1 MRSSKKF
8 DYIVIG
14 GGIVGLSTAL
24 KLQEANK
31 KVLIL
36 EKEKDVAL
44 HQSGRNSGV
53 LHSGI
58 YYKPNSFK
66 SNLCIRGRELM
77 LEFLNLKKIPYRLE
91 GKIVVDEDIHKIE
104 SLYERA
110 KSLEMNGVEVI
121 KDSAL
126 IDKEPNSKILQGLF
140 VPQAGV
146 VDYKVVTEMMA
157 LTFKESGGEIEYF
170 QEIIDIKDE
179 QDSKLVS
186 SKKQTFAGD
195 FLINCAGLF
204 SDKVAKLD
212 GLNPK
217 VQIIPFRGEYYE
229 IVNQKTDLLNNM
241 IYPIADP
248 DLPFLGIHLT
258 KTVDGRIEVG
268 PNAVLAFSRE
278 GYSWSKF
285 NLFQTLETVTY
296 KGMVKL
302 GGRYFKTGISEMY
315 RSLNKTAFVK
325 EVNKLLPGIQAN
337 DLVQRPSGVRAQA
350 VSEKGDLLDDFL
362 FEEGTQSLH
371 VLNAPSPAATASLAI
386 GEYIASKVL
395 S

>member
-1 MRSSKKF
+1 MRSSKKY
-8 DYIVIG
+8 DYVIVG

-36 EKEKDVAL
+36 EKEKAVGT

-77 LEFLNLKKIPYRLE
+77 LEFLNTQKIPYRLE
-91 GKIVVDEDIHKIE
+91 GKIVVDENLEKID
-104 SLYERA
+104 SLYERS
-110 KSLEMNGVEVI
+110 KSLEMTGVEI
-121 KDSAL
+121 LKNSAL
-126 IDKEPNSKILQGLF
+126 TDKEPNSKILQGLF

-146 VDYKVVTEMMA
+146 VDYKAVTEKMA
-157 LTFKESGGEIEYF
+157 AVFKKNNGEIDYF
-170 QEIIDIKDE
+170 QEIVDIADG

-186 SKKQTFAGD
+186 SKKETFRGD

-204 SDKVAKLD
+204 SDKISKLD

-217 VQIIPFRGEYYE
+217 VKIIPFRGEYYE
-229 IVNQKTDLLNNM
+229 IVNEKSHLLNNM

-248 DLPFLGIHLT
+248 NLPFLGIHLT
-258 KTVDGRIEVG
+258 KTIDGRIEVG

-278 GYSWSKF
+278 GYSWGNF
-285 NLFQTLETVTY
+285 NLVQTIETITY
-296 KGMVKL
+296 KGMLRL
-302 GGRYFKTGISEMY
+302 GSKYFKTGIDEMY
-315 RSLNKTAFVK
+315 RSLNKSAFVK
-325 EVNKLLPGIQAN
+325 EVNKLLPGIQKE
-337 DLVQRPSGVRAQA
+337 DLLPRPAGVRAQA
-350 VSEKGDLLDDFL
+350 VSETGELLDDFL
-362 FEEGTQSLH
+362 FEEGDRSLH

-395 S
+395 N

>member
-285 NLFQTLETVTY
+285 NLFQTLETITY

-302 GGRYFKTGISEMY
+302 GSRYFKTGISEMY

-386 GEYIASKVL
+386 GEYLASKVL

>member
-1 MRSSKKF
+1 MMSDTF
-8 DYIVIG
+8 DYVIVG

-36 EKEKDVAL
+36 EKEKAVGT

-77 LEFLNLKKIPYRLE
+77 LEFLNTQNIPYRLE
-91 GKIVVDEDIHKIE
+91 GKIVVDENLEKID
-104 SLYERA
+104 SLYERS
-110 KSLEMNGVEVI
+110 KSLKMTGVEI
-121 KDSAL
+121 LKNSAL
-126 IDKEPNSKILQGLF
+126 TDKEPNSKILQGLF

-146 VDYKVVTEMMA
+146 VDYKAVTEKMA
-157 LTFKESGGEIEYF
+157 AVFKENNGEIDYF
-170 QEIIDIKDE
+170 QEIVDIADG

-186 SKKQTFAGD
+186 SKKETFRGD

-204 SDKVAKLD
+204 SDKISKLD

-217 VQIIPFRGEYYE
+217 VKIIPFRGEYYE
-229 IVNQKTDLLNNM
+229 IVNEKSHLLNNM

-248 DLPFLGIHLT
+248 NLPFLGIHLT
-258 KTVDGRIEVG
+258 KTIDGRIEVG

-278 GYSWSKF
+278 GYSWGNF
-285 NLFQTLETVTY
+285 NLVQTVETLTY
-296 KGMVKL
+296 KGMLRL
-302 GGRYFKTGISEMY
+302 GSKYFKTGIDEMY
-315 RSLNKTAFVK
+315 RSLNKSAFVK
-325 EVNKLLPGIQAN
+325 EVNKLLPGIQKE
-337 DLVQRPSGVRAQA
+337 DLLPRPAGVRAQA
-350 VSEKGDLLDDFL
+350 VSETGELLDDFL
-362 FEEGTQSLH
+362 FEEGDRSLH

-395 S
+395 N

>member
-77 LEFLNLKKIPYRLE
+77 LEFLKLKKIPYRLE

-121 KDSAL
+121 RDSAL

-229 IVNQKTDLLNNM
+229 IVNQKTHLLNNM

-285 NLFQTLETVTY
+285 NLFQTLETITY

-325 EVNKLLPGIQAN
+325 EVNKLLPGIQTN
-337 DLVQRPSGVRAQA
+337 DLLQRPSGVRAQA

-395 S
+395 N

>member
-1 MRSSKKF
+1 VRSSKKYDF
-8 DYIVIG
+8 IVIG

-31 KVLIL
+31 KILIL
-36 EKEKDVAL
+36 EKESSVGL

-77 LEFLNLKKIPYRLE
+77 LKFLESNNIPYRLE
-91 GKIVVDEDIHKIE
+91 GKIVVDENMQKIE
-104 SLYERA
+104 SLFERSKLLA
-110 KSLEMNGVEVI
+110 MSGVQVLE
-121 KDSAL
+121 KDEL

-146 VDYKVVTEMMA
+146 VDYKIVTETMA
-157 LTFKESGGEIEYF
+157 NIFRNKGGDVEYF
-170 QEIIDIKDE
+170 QEIVNITENNDA
-179 QDSKLVS
+179 KLVS
-186 SKKQTFAGD
+186 SKKETFTGD

-217 VQIIPFRGEYYE
+217 VKIIPFRGEYYE
-229 IVNQKTDLLNNM
+229 IVNEKSHLLNNM

-258 KTVDGRIEVG
+258 KTVDGRIEAG

-278 GYSWSKF
+278 GYSWTKF
-285 NLFQTLETVTY
+285 NLFETLETITY

-302 GGRYFKTGISEMY
+302 GRKYFKTGIDEMY
-315 RSLNKTAFVK
+315 RSLNKAAFVQ
-325 EVNKLLPGIQAN
+325 EVKKLLPGIESE
-337 DLVQRPSGVRAQA
+337 DLVQRPAGVRAQA
-350 VSEKGDLLDDFL
+350 VSDDGSLLDDFL
-362 FEEGTQSLH
+362 FEEGYKSLH

-395 S
+395 N

>member
-1 MRSSKKF
+1 MRSSKKY

-31 KVLIL
+31 KILIL
-36 EKEKDVAL
+36 EKESGVGL

-58 YYKPNSFK
+58 YYKPDSFK
-66 SNLCIRGRELM
+66 SNLCLRGRELM
-77 LEFLNLKKIPYRLE
+77 LEFLESNNIPYRLE
-91 GKIVVDEDIHKIE
+91 GKIVVDENIQKIE
-104 SLYERA
+104 SLFERSKLLA
-110 KSLEMNGVEVI
+110 MSGVQVLE
-121 KDSAL
+121 KDAL

-146 VDYKVVTEMMA
+146 VDYKIVTEMMVDI
-157 LTFKESGGEIEYF
+157 FRNKGGDVEYF
-170 QEIIDIKDE
+170 QEIVNITE
-179 QDSKLVS
+179 NNDSKLVS
-186 SKKQTFAGD
+186 SKKETFTGD

-217 VQIIPFRGEYYE
+217 VKIIPFRGEYYE
-229 IVNQKTDLLNNM
+229 IINEKSHLLNNM

-258 KTVDGRIEVG
+258 KTVDGRIEAG

-278 GYSWSKF
+278 GYSWTKF
-285 NLFQTLETVTY
+285 NLFETLETITY

-302 GGRYFKTGISEMY
+302 GRKYFKTGIDEMY
-315 RSLNKTAFVK
+315 RSLNKAAFVQ
-325 EVNKLLPGIQAN
+325 EVKKLLPGIESE
-337 DLVQRPSGVRAQA
+337 DLVQRPAGVRAQA
-350 VSEKGDLLDDFL
+350 VSDDGSLLDDFL
-362 FEEGTQSLH
+362 FEEGYKSLH

-395 S
+395 N

>member
-229 IVNQKTDLLNNM
+229 IVNQKTHLLNNM

-285 NLFQTLETVTY
+285 NLFQTLETITY

-302 GGRYFKTGISEMY
+302 GSRYFKTGISEMY
-315 RSLNKTAFVK
+315 RSLNKIAFVK

>member
-1 MRSSKKF
+1 VRSSKKYDF
-8 DYIVIG
+8 IVIG

-31 KVLIL
+31 KILIL
-36 EKEKDVAL
+36 EKESGVGL

-58 YYKPNSFK
+58 YYKPDSFK

-77 LEFLNLKKIPYRLE
+77 LEFLESNNIPYRLE
-91 GKIVVDEDIHKIE
+91 GKIVVDENIQKIE
-104 SLYERA
+104 SLFERSKLLA
-110 KSLEMNGVEVI
+110 MSGVQVLE
-121 KDSAL
+121 KDAL

-146 VDYKVVTEMMA
+146 VDYKIVTEMMVDI
-157 LTFKESGGEIEYF
+157 FRNKGGDVEYF
-170 QEIIDIKDE
+170 QEIVNITE
-179 QDSKLVS
+179 NNDSKLVS
-186 SKKQTFAGD
+186 SKKETFTGD

-217 VQIIPFRGEYYE
+217 VKIIPFRGEYYE
-229 IVNQKTDLLNNM
+229 IINEKSHLLNNM

-248 DLPFLGIHLT
+248 ELPFLGIHLT
-258 KTVDGRIEVG
+258 KTVDGRIEAG

-278 GYSWSKF
+278 GYSWTKF
-285 NLFQTLETVTY
+285 NLFETLETITY

-302 GGRYFKTGISEMY
+302 GRKYFKTGIDEMY
-315 RSLNKTAFVK
+315 RSLNKAAFVQ
-325 EVNKLLPGIQAN
+325 EVKKLLPGIESE
-337 DLVQRPSGVRAQA
+337 DLVQRPAGVRAQA
-350 VSEKGDLLDDFL
+350 VSDDGSLLDDFL
-362 FEEGTQSLH
+362 FEEGYKSLH

-395 S
+395 N

>member
-1 MRSSKKF
+1 MRSSKKYDF
-8 DYIVIG
+8 IVIG

-31 KVLIL
+31 KILIL
-36 EKEKDVAL
+36 EKESSVGL

-77 LEFLNLKKIPYRLE
+77 LKFLESNNIPYRLE
-91 GKIVVDEDIHKIE
+91 GKIVVDENMQKIE
-104 SLYERA
+104 SLFERSKLLA
-110 KSLEMNGVEVI
+110 MSGVQILE
-121 KDSAL
+121 KDEL

-146 VDYKVVTEMMA
+146 VDYKIVTETMA
-157 LTFKESGGEIEYF
+157 NIFRNKGGDVEYF
-170 QEIIDIKDE
+170 QEIVNITENNDA
-179 QDSKLVS
+179 KLVS
-186 SKKQTFAGD
+186 SKKETFTGD

-217 VQIIPFRGEYYE
+217 VKIIPFRGEYYE
-229 IVNQKTDLLNNM
+229 IVNEKSHLLNNM

-258 KTVDGRIEVG
+258 KTVDGRIEAG

-278 GYSWSKF
+278 GYSWTKF
-285 NLFQTLETVTY
+285 NLFETLETITY
-296 KGMVKL
+296 KGMIKL
-302 GGRYFKTGISEMY
+302 GRKYFKTGIDEMY
-315 RSLNKTAFVK
+315 RSLNKAAFVQ
-325 EVNKLLPGIQAN
+325 EVKKLLPGIESE
-337 DLVQRPSGVRAQA
+337 DLVQRPAGVRAQA
-350 VSEKGDLLDDFL
+350 VSDDGSLLDDFL
-362 FEEGTQSLH
+362 FEEGYKSLH

-395 S
+395 N

>member
-1 MRSSKKF
+1 MRSSKKY

-31 KVLIL
+31 KILIL
-36 EKEKDVAL
+36 EKESSVGL

-77 LEFLNLKKIPYRLE
+77 LKFLESNNIPYRLE
-91 GKIVVDEDIHKIE
+91 GKIVVDENMQKIE
-104 SLYERA
+104 SLFERSKLLA
-110 KSLEMNGVEVI
+110 MSGVQVLE
-121 KDSAL
+121 KDEL

-146 VDYKVVTEMMA
+146 VDYKIVTETMA
-157 LTFKESGGEIEYF
+157 NIFRNKGGDVEYF
-170 QEIIDIKDE
+170 QEIVNITENNDA
-179 QDSKLVS
+179 KLVS
-186 SKKQTFAGD
+186 SKKETFTGD

-217 VQIIPFRGEYYE
+217 VKIIPFRGEYYE
-229 IVNQKTDLLNNM
+229 IVNEKSHLLNNM

-258 KTVDGRIEVG
+258 KTVDGRIEAG

-278 GYSWSKF
+278 GYSWTKF
-285 NLFQTLETVTY
+285 NLFETLETITY

-302 GGRYFKTGISEMY
+302 GRKYFKTGIDEMY
-315 RSLNKTAFVK
+315 RSLNKAAFVQ
-325 EVNKLLPGIQAN
+325 EVKKLLPGIESE
-337 DLVQRPSGVRAQA
+337 DLVQRPAGVRAQA
-350 VSEKGDLLDDFL
+350 VSDDGSLLDDFL
-362 FEEGTQSLH
+362 FEEGYKSLH

-395 S
+395 N

>member
-1 MRSSKKF
+1 MRSSKKY

-31 KVLIL
+31 KILIL
-36 EKEKDVAL
+36 EKESSVGL

-77 LEFLNLKKIPYRLE
+77 LKFLESNNIPYRLE
-91 GKIVVDEDIHKIE
+91 GKIVVDENMQKIE
-104 SLYERA
+104 SLFERSKLLA
-110 KSLEMNGVEVI
+110 MSGVQVLE
-121 KDSAL
+121 KDEL
-126 IDKEPNSKILQGLF
+126 IDKEPNSRILQGLF

-146 VDYKVVTEMMA
+146 VDYKIVTETMA
-157 LTFKESGGEIEYF
+157 NIFRNKGGDVEYF
-170 QEIIDIKDE
+170 QEIVNITENNDA
-179 QDSKLVS
+179 KLVS
-186 SKKQTFAGD
+186 SKKETFTGD

-217 VQIIPFRGEYYE
+217 VKIIPFRGEYYE
-229 IVNQKTDLLNNM
+229 IVNEKSHLLNNM

-258 KTVDGRIEVG
+258 KTVDGRIEAG

-278 GYSWSKF
+278 GYSWTKF
-285 NLFQTLETVTY
+285 NLFETLETITY
-296 KGMVKL
+296 KGMIKL
-302 GGRYFKTGISEMY
+302 GRKYFKTGIDEMY
-315 RSLNKTAFVK
+315 RSLNKAAFVQ
-325 EVNKLLPGIQAN
+325 EVKKLLPGIESE
-337 DLVQRPSGVRAQA
+337 DLVQRPAGVRAQA
-350 VSEKGDLLDDFL
+350 VSDDGSLLDDFL
-362 FEEGTQSLH
+362 FEEGYKSLH

-395 S
+395 N